1 MYVRKCMHNF
11 IYNKCTHY
19 DTLTIFVL
27 NNYHRFPLAFALNSV
42 VSTIDMCNKIYTIK
56 KIKKYRS
63 I

>member
-1 MYVRKCMHNF
+1 MHNF
-11 IYNKCTHY
+11 ICNKCMHY

-27 NNYHRFPLAFALNSV
+27 KNYPRLLLTFVLNSV

-56 KIKKYRS
+56 IIKKYRS